1 MSRTPHT
8 AEELSSEKTELKR
21 TIGLFGSISILAGIM
36 IGSGI
41 FYIGGIVLERCGMN
55 PALAIAVWLIGGAVT
70 LLCGLS
76 FAELGAMMPKAGGG
90 YVYLREAYGERVAFI
105 DGFCKFMISSPASI
119 AALAVAF
126 ASALSSMVPIGISEQ
141 KVIAVAAVLIL
152 ASVNVFGAAAGSL
165 LQNALLV
172 LKMLPILLILAFGLA
187 EGAENPEVMTGL
199 AESLDVSFAGPVS
212 LISAVGF
219 AVIAALW
226 AYEGWVNLNC
236 IAEEVKSP
244 KRNIPLSLIA
254 SILGVTALYTL
265 FNYSIFC
272 TVPEEQIR
280 SMIAAHNYYL
290 GTAAAEI
297 LFGEAGKWIV
307 GSAMLLAILNSLNGC
322 ILVFPRAF
330 YAMARDGLMFKS
342 LANLHPVYK
351 TPVVSIFVSA
361 ACAVVLILFRSLAE
375 LTSLVAVYSLIF
387 YGMTFW
393 AVVKLRKKYPTMER
407 PYKVWAY
414 PASIVLICVIT
425 AALILNT
432 FLNDPFTALIG
443 IGFPALGS
451 LIYEVK
457 VRRLR

>member
-1 MSRTPHT
+1 MSRTVHT

-21 TIGLFGSISILAGIM
+21 TIGLFGSVSILAGIM

-55 PALAIAVWLIGGAVT
+55 PSLAVAVWVIAGLIT

-90 YVYLREAYGERVAFI
+90 YVYLREAYGERIAFI

-126 ASALSSMVPIGISEQ
+126 AAALSSMFPLGVWEQ
-141 KVIAVAAVLIL
+141 KSIAVVAVLLL
-152 ASVNVFGAAAGSL
+152 AAVNVFGAAAGSFVQNVL
-165 LQNALLV
+165 LI

-187 EGAENPEVMTGL
+187 SGKESPEVIAGISETLSIGFTEVTGL
-199 AESLDVSFAGPVS
+199 VSA
-212 LISAVGF
+212 IGF
-219 AVIAALW
+219 AVIASLW

-236 IAEEVKSP
+236 IAEEVKNP

-265 FNYSIFC
+265 FNYSVFC
-272 TVPEEQIR
+272 AVPPEVIR
-280 SMIAAHNYYL
+280 EMIAGGNYYL

-307 GSAMLLAILNSLNGC
+307 GSAMPLAILNSLNGC

-330 YAMARDGLMFKS
+330 YAMARDGLMFGS
-342 LANLHPVYK
+342 LSYLHPVYK
-351 TPVVSIFVSA
+351 TPVVSIFVSV

-414 PASIVLICVIT
+414 PASIVLICVIV

-432 FLNDPFTALIG
+432 FLNDPVTALIG
-443 IGFPALGS
+443 IGFPLLGAV
-451 LIYEVK
+451 IYEGK
-457 VRRLR
+457 VRAKR

>member
-1 MSRTPHT
+1 MSHTPHT
-8 AEELSSEKTELKR
+8 AEELSSEVTELKR
-21 TIGLFGSISILAGIM
+21 SIGLFGSISILAGIM

-55 PALAIAVWLIGGAVT
+55 TSLAVAVWALGGLIT

-90 YVYLREAYGERVAFI
+90 YVYLREAYGERIAFI

-119 AALAVAF
+119 AALSVAF
-126 ASALSSMVPIGISEQ
+126 AAALSSMLPLGVWEQ
-141 KVIAVAAVLIL
+141 KTIAIAAVLL
-152 ASVNVFGAAAGSL
+152 LSLVNVFGVAAGSL
-165 LQNALLV
+165 LQNALLI
-172 LKMLPILLILAFGLA
+172 LKMLPILLILGFGLA
-187 EGAENPEVMTGL
+187 SGTESPEVIAGL
-199 AESLDVSFAGPVS
+199 SESIEFTFQGLMS
-212 LISAVGF
+212 LVSAVGF

-236 IAEEVKSP
+236 IAEEVKNP

-254 SILGVTALYTL
+254 SILGVTALYVL
-265 FNYSIFC
+265 FNYSVFC
-272 TVPEEQIR
+272 VVPAEVIR
-280 SMIAAHNYYL
+280 EMIASHNYYL

-342 LANLHPVYK
+342 LSYLHPVYK
-351 TPVVSIFVSA
+351 TPAVSIAVSA
-361 ACAVVLILFRSLAE
+361 VCAIVLILFRSLAE

-393 AVVKLRKKYPTMER
+393 AVVRLRKKYPTMER

-414 PASIVLICVIT
+414 PISIVVICVIVVS
-425 AALILNT
+425 LIINT
-432 FLNDPFTALIG
+432 FLNDPVTALIG
-443 IGFPALGS
+443 IGFPALGCV
-451 LIYEVK
+451 IYEAK
-457 VRRLR
+457 VRVKR